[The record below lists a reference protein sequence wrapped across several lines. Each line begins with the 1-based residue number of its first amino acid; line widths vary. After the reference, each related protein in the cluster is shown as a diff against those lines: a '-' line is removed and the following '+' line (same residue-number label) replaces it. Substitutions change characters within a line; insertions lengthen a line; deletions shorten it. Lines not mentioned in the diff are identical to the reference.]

1 MIING
6 IEQREFKDTQVPRT
20 FPIGGYYDNTGQYVE
35 NGSTTFNVY
44 QYNHDYKKL
53 YRTFELD
60 PRLPLEK
67 FKTNPHPTVTGE
79 ASLFKGIPMRY
90 RWNSVIKEMMM
101 TGKYRIKYRGCS
113 KKAVGYKRK
122 QNYCLAEY
130 ADTFAIYLK

>member
-20 FPIGGYYDNTGQYVE
+20 FQIGGYYNNNNEYIE

-53 YRTFELD
+53 YREFELD
-60 PRLPLEK
+60 PRLPIEQ
-67 FKTNPHPTVTGE
+67 FKTPDNGE
-79 ASLFKGIPMRY
+79 YSLYKGIPMRY
-90 RWNSVIKEMMM
+90 RWNAVIKEMMM

>member
-20 FPIGGYYDNTGQYVE
+20 FPIGGYYNDKGQYVD

-53 YRTFELD
+53 YREFELD
-60 PRLPLEK
+60 PRLPIERY
-67 FKTNPHPTVTGE
+67 KTMVVGE
-79 ASLFKGIPMRY
+79 ASLYKTIPMRY
-90 RWNSVIKEMMM
+90 RWNPVINEMMM

>member
-1 MIING
+1 MNWINV
-6 IEQREFKDTQVPRT
+6 IEQREFSKTLVPRV
-20 FPIGGYYDNTGQYVE
+20 FDLGDY
-35 NGSTTFNVY
+35 GSTTLNVY

-53 YRTFELD
+53 YREFELD

-101 TGKYRIKYRGCS
+101 TGRYRIKYRGCS
-113 KKAVGYKRK
+113 KRAVGYKRK